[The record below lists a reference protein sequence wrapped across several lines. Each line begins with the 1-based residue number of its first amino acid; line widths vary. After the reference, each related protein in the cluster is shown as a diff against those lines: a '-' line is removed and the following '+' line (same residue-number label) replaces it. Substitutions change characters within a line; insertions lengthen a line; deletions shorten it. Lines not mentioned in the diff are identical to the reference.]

1 MPPRTRAISQGV
13 LLDTHIWIQLQSGS
27 PTLSKPALQA
37 IDLATSRRSV
47 YVPLISVW
55 EIAMLTSKKRLQFD
69 RPVRRWV
76 TEALDKPGIQLLPLS
91 SEIVIDAAELP
102 EPMHKD
108 PADRMIVASARVG
121 RLTLITCDK
130 PMLAFAKASGLA
142 CIEG

>member
-1 MPPRTRAISQGV
+1 MPQKTRAIGQGV

-27 PTLSKPALQA
+27 PTLSKRALQA
-37 IDLATSRRSV
+37 INLATSARSV
-47 YVPLISVW
+47 YVPSISVW
-55 EIAMLTSKKRLQFD
+55 EIAMLTMKKRLLFD

-76 TEALDKPGIQLLPLS
+76 AEALDKPGIQLLPLS
-91 SEIVIDAAELP
+91 SEIAIDAAELP
-102 EPMHKD
+102 ETMHKD
-108 PADRMIVASARVG
+108 PADRMIVASARVE

>member
-1 MPPRTRAISQGV
+1 MPPRTRAIPPGV

-27 PTLSKPALQA
+27 PTLSKLALQA
-37 IDLATSRRSV
+37 INLATSRRSV

-55 EIAMLTSKKRLQFD
+55 EIAMLTMKKRLQLD

-91 SEIVIDAAELP
+91 SEIAIDAAELP
-102 EPMHKD
+102 EPMYKD
-108 PADRMIVASARVG
+108 PADRMIVASARVEC
-121 RLTLITCDK
+121 LTLITCDK
-130 PMLAFAKASGLA
+130 PMLAFAKTTGLA